1 MRFALALTSCLLLM
15 CSIGV
20 AHADKRVALVIGNGA
35 YQHTPALINP
45 KNDAEDIGKTLRGLG
60 FATIVATDLDRA
72 GMSNALDRFSRTVSG
87 ANIAIVYYSGHGM
100 QFAGKNYLLPVDAQ
114 LQSADDVNRFR
125 LLPLSDIF
133 GVLQHAPGARIVILD
148 ACRNNPVEDDLKR
161 RVASIRG
168 GNRDAFLTRGL
179 SRVEANGLIVA
190 YATQA
195 NDVAADGTGNN
206 SPFAKALLDNLA
218 TPNIDVRQMLFNVQD
233 EVDRLTDG
241 KQRPELSISLVGK
254 FKLKVTVGARENT
267 ATARDNK
274 ENKTTK
280 ENKEVVEIP
289 PLDPAAQ
296 AWAVTRDTT
305 SQAVLKDF
313 IRQFG
318 KTVYG
323 SMARARLE
331 ELKKTQVAAIPPPA
345 HAMPS
350 PPSAAMAPP
359 PVGTLPGAGGAAP
372 WHALTSDAGT
382 AFDGI
387 WRFEMSGGPYCGVQ
401 SGKFPRWISGGII
414 KEGDGKIVGSIAK
427 NGRFR
432 FENPSRL
439 NKNITVV
446 SQGTIKG
453 ETGEGSFFAVGKG
466 CRGTYRIHLVRRLSG
481 R

>member
-1 MRFALALTSCLLLM
+1 VRFALALTSCLLLM

-60 FATIVATDLDRA
+60 FETIVATDLDRA

-254 FKLKVTVGARENT
+254 FKLKVTASARENT
-267 ATARDNK
+267 TIAQDNK
-274 ENKTTK
+274 KNKTTK

-296 AWAVTRDTT
+296 ARLSTAAW
-305 SQAVLKDF
+305 
-313 IRQFG
+313 
-318 KTVYG
+318 
-323 SMARARLE
+323 RARGLR
-331 ELKKTQVAAIPPPA
+331 
-345 HAMPS
+345 S
-350 PPSAAMAPP
+350 
-359 PVGTLPGAGGAAP
+359 
-372 WHALTSDAGT
+372 
-382 AFDGI
+382 
-387 WRFEMSGGPYCGVQ
+387 
-401 SGKFPRWISGGII
+401 
-414 KEGDGKIVGSIAK
+414 
-427 NGRFR
+427 
-432 FENPSRL
+432 
-439 NKNITVV
+439 
-446 SQGTIKG
+446 
-453 ETGEGSFFAVGKG
+453 
-466 CRGTYRIHLVRRLSG
+466 
-481 R
+481 

>member
-1 MRFALALTSCLLLM
+1 MRFALALMSCLLLM

-45 KNDAEDIGKTLRGLG
+45 RNDAEDIGKKLRGLG

-72 GMSNALDRFSRTVSG
+72 GMSKALDRFSRTVSG

-100 QFAGKNYLLPVDAQ
+100 QFAGNNYLLPVDAQ

-254 FKLKVTVGARENT
+254 FKLKVTAGARENT

-274 ENKTTK
+274 ETKTTK
-280 ENKEVVEIP
+280 ENKEVVKIP

-350 PPSAAMAPP
+350 PPPAAMAPP
-359 PVGTLPGAGGAAP
+359 LASPNIPRDNLGPY
-372 WHALTSDAGT
+372 
-382 AFDGI
+382 DGI
-387 WRFEMSGGPYCGVQ
+387 WQVTATNNSFCDRKMFIRTLEIQNNLILGVRGRNPGQ
-401 SGKFPRWISGGII
+401 VDGEGKFRYEANSRKAGHFKRVSGKLAGASGKGAFYT
-414 KEGDGKIVGSIAK
+414 VR
-427 NGRFR
+427 GRCAG
-432 FENPSRL
+432 
-439 NKNITVV
+439 TVV
-446 SQGTIKG
+446 
-453 ETGEGSFFAVGKG
+453 
-466 CRGTYRIHLVRRLSG
+466 LRRLKSAQIPKQN
-481 R
+481 